1 MGGST
6 MTFRES
12 LLALLDTRKDRES
25 AILGAMLIIH
35 AELEKLLEQE
45 EQ

>member
-12 LLALLDTRKDRES
+12 LLALLDTRKDREA
-25 AILGAMLIIH
+25 AILDAMLIIH

-45 EQ
+45 ER